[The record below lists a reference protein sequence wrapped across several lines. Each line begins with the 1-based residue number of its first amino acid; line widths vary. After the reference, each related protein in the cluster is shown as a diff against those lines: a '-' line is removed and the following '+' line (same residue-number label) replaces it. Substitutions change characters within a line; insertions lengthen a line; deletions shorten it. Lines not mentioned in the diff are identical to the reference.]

1 MSRIKYLSQFAHTY
15 LTDMFLLLFI
25 VLFLNVHNGKEALIL
40 PFTFIVMMM
49 MIISFFIVRHLRLGS
64 IYFMLPVVL
73 IIALMLG
80 FNWLAAVLIAY
91 LPILRLEYLHDDAD
105 NVFPHVTLIVTFLL
119 LIGTNLLTTEA
130 TIIYSMHFHLIFL
143 SLLVFFFVGRII
155 VHLIDNGYSKS
166 KNIIMFSAASGI
178 FLLIGIF
185 IGWVYHYIVF
195 AAKYIIVM
203 LLNGLIFLLRPLF
216 NTLENIKFEP
226 PQLETDEE
234 NEVEEGEELQQ
245 SFEQESALSQMPL
258 DTIMAILFITA
269 VITGLYIYYRKR
281 EQLSAVQ
288 EAGTAKPSASKFHTE
303 RKSAHEKL
311 KAPDDRV
318 RKVYFGFE
326 KWLAARNLGRYHN
339 ETITEWIRRLNLEEI
354 IDQERLGIYMETRYR
369 DTDFT
374 NEDYQKYKE
383 NIQLMKKD
391 ILEHFK
397 SH

>member
-1 MSRIKYLSQFAHTY
+1 MSRIKYISQFAHAY

-25 VLFLNVHNGKEALIL
+25 ILFLNVHNGKEALIF
-40 PFTFIVMMM
+40 PFTVIVIAM
-49 MIISFFIVRHLRLGS
+49 MIISFFIVKYLRLGR

-80 FNWLAAVLIAY
+80 FNWLGAVLVAY
-91 LPILRLEYLHDDAD
+91 LPLLRLEYLHDDAD
-105 NVFPHVTLIVTFLL
+105 NVFSHITLIVTFLL

-130 TIIYSMHFHLIFL
+130 TINYSMHFHLIFL

-155 VHLIDNGYSKS
+155 VYLIDNGYSKS
-166 KNIIMFSAASGI
+166 KNLIMFFAASGA

-185 IGWVYHYIVF
+185 IGWIYHYIAF

-226 PQLETDEE
+226 PQLEMDEE
-234 NEVEEGEELQQ
+234 NEAQEGEELQQ
-245 SFEQESALSQMPL
+245 SFDQKSALSQIPL
-258 DTIMAILFITA
+258 DTIMAILFIIA
-269 VITGLYIYYRKR
+269 VIAGLYIYYRRR
-281 EQLSAVQ
+281 ERLSAVRKA
-288 EAGTAKPSASKFHTE
+288 ETAKSSASILRTKRE
-303 RKSAHEKL
+303 SAHEKL
-311 KAPDDRV
+311 EAPDDRV

-354 IDQERLGIYMETRYR
+354 IDQKRLGIYMETRYR

-391 ILEHFK
+391 ISEHFK
-397 SH
+397 NH